1 MRNSSQKRKRAQ
13 MMSALKQI
21 YTREFVA
28 LSDYIYYS
36 LIFEEREG
44 EISAL
49 FNSLAERQIEIFKSV
64 GRLLCGMGVSP
75 ALNTQL
81 RQLSSHDEKIE
92 EIFLKE
98 AENKRNIIEELTKL
112 IIISDDK
119 SMDSDLCF
127 VVNRE
132 RDILEIYERILR
144 S

>member
-1 MRNSSQKRKRAQ
+1 
-13 MMSALKQI
+13 
-21 YTREFVA
+21 
-28 LSDYIYYS
+28 
-36 LIFEEREG
+36 
-44 EISAL
+44 
-49 FNSLAERQIEIFKSV
+49 
-64 GRLLCGMGVSP
+64 MGVSP

-81 RQLSSHDEKIE
+81 RQLLSHDEKIE

-98 AENKRNIIEELTKL
+98 AEKKRNIIEELTKL

-132 RDILEIYERILR
+132 RDMLEIYERILR